1 MESARLPEAIPDE
14 EVVARVRAGET
25 GLFELL
31 LRRYNQRLYRAARS
45 VLRDDLEAEDVVQ
58 EAWVRAFLHLDQ
70 FAGRARF
77 STWVT
82 RIALHEAFARGRR
95 SRRHLPIG
103 PAPGDGAGE
112 REPESPDHDPEARAA
127 GVELARNLRAAIDG
141 LPGGY
146 RSVFVLREIEGLSTA
161 ETAACLNLSPE
172 LVKTRLHRA
181 RAILRAELSLL
192 SKDHTGALRFLGR
205 RCDAMVARV
214 FARLGIPAPGTDFL
228 LPAG

>member
-1 MESARLPEAIPDE
+1 METARLPEAIPDD
-14 EVVARVRAGET
+14 EVVARVRGGET

-45 VLRDDLEAEDVVQ
+45 VLRDDHEAEDVVQ
-58 EAWVRAFLHLDQ
+58 EAWVRAFMHLDQ

-95 SRRHLPIG
+95 SRRHLPIA
-103 PAPGDGAGE
+103 PAPGNGGT
-112 REPESPDHDPEARAA
+112 REPASPEHDPEAQAA
-127 GVELARNLRAAIDG
+127 GLELARSLRAAIDG

-146 RSVFVLREIEGLSTA
+146 RSVFVLREIEGLSTV
-161 ETAACLNLSPE
+161 ETAACLNLSPD

-192 SKDHTGALRFLGR
+192 SKDRAGALRFLGP
-205 RCDAMVARV
+205 RCDATVARV
-214 FARLGIPAPGTDFL
+214 FARLGIPAPDANFL